1 MRNLSTFSKGGV
13 HPADRKELTCT
24 KEIVRLAVPAQLTV
38 PFSQH
43 LGVPAKALV
52 AKGDVV
58 KKGQRIAEAA
68 GFISADI
75 HAPAAGTIKDI
86 VSIYLPN
93 GSASQAAVIEVDP
106 QGESESYEALDW
118 QIATAAQ
125 MISRVKELGLVGMGG
140 ATFPLNVK
148 LSIPKGKKAEYLVIN
163 GVECEPY
170 LTSDHRLM
178 LERSEE
184 LLTGALILKKIVGA
198 EHLIIGIENNKADAI
213 ELLDSLVRKHSYPI
227 EIAPLKI
234 KYPQGDEK
242 QLLKATIGK
251 EVPSGALPIDIG
263 AVVSNV
269 STTVAVYRAI
279 TEGQPL
285 TERVVTVSGDAVKD
299 PGNFLVTIGTP
310 ISDLLEACGGF
321 SEEPVRMVAGG
332 PMMGFA
338 FYDLTTPV
346 MKGTSGVLALTKQ
359 EAKKSEQTACIS
371 CGRCVTACPMGLRPT
386 KLFKSIDKGLYQQAV
401 DSGLNDC
408 KECGCCAYICPASLP
423 LVQGMRLGKNM
434 ARKMKK

>member
-24 KEIVRLAVPAQLTV
+24 KEIVRLAVPARLTV

-52 AKGDVV
+52 AKGEVV
-58 KKGQRIAEAA
+58 KKGQKIAEAA

-75 HAPAAGTIKDI
+75 HAPAAGTIQDI
-86 VSIYLPN
+86 VRIYLPN
-93 GSASQAAVIEVDP
+93 GLSSQAAVIEVDP
-106 QGESESYEALDW
+106 DGESESYQPLDW
-118 QIATAAQ
+118 QTATPAQ

-178 LERSEE
+178 LERAEE
-184 LLTGALILKKIVGA
+184 LLTGALILKRIVEA
-198 EHLIIGIENNKADAI
+198 DHLIIGIENNKADAI
-213 ELLDSLVRKHSYPI
+213 ELLDSLVRSHSYPI

-242 QLLKATIGK
+242 QLLKATIGR

-279 TEGQPL
+279 TAGEPL
-285 TERVVTVSGDAVKD
+285 TERVVTVSGQAVKK

-310 ISDLLEACGGF
+310 ISDLIEVCEGF

-338 FYDLTTPV
+338 FYDLSTPV
-346 MKGTSGVLALTKQ
+346 MKGTSGVLALTRD
-359 EAKKSEQTACIS
+359 EARRSEKTACIS
-371 CGRCVTACPMGLRPT
+371 CGRCVQACPMGLRPT